1 MTVLKVLTTPDKRLR
16 SKSRQLAQSEIKS
29 IKTKKLISDIY
40 ETLNSGEYG
49 VGMSAIQ
56 IGEPLAVTVVMI
68 RPTPNRPN
76 LDCFNQV
83 YLNLKIMKTFGRK
96 TPMWEG
102 CCSVLD
108 NSGNPLYARV
118 PRYTKID
125 VEYYD
130 ELGKAHKDTVDGFLA
145 HVLQHEA
152 DHMNGIIF
160 TDLIP
165 STSIVSQ
172 EKYREAISIS

>member
-1 MTVLKVLTTPDKRLR
+1 MTVLKVLTAPDKRLR
-16 SKSRQLAQSEIKS
+16 SKSHQLAQSEIKS
-29 IKTKKLISDIY
+29 TKTKKLISDIY
-40 ETLNSGEYG
+40 ETLNNGEYG

-83 YLNLKIMKTFGRK
+83 YLNLKIVKTFGRK

-108 NSGNPLYARV
+108 DSGNPLYSKV

-130 ELGKAHKDTVDGFLA
+130 ELGKVHRDTVDGFLA

-152 DHMNGIIF
+152 DHINGIIF

-165 STSIVSQ
+165 LTSIVSQ
-172 EKYREAISIS
+172 EKYREAVN